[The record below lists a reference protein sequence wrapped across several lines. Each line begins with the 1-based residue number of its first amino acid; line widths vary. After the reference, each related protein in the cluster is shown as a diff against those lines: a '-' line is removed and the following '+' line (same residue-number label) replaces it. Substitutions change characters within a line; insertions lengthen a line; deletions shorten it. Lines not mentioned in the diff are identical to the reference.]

1 MRNEY
6 DMNVSMTATPPLS
19 IAIITRNEE
28 KNIGRC
34 LASCAFA
41 DEAVVVDTR
50 SSDRTVEIAKEMG
63 ARVIDHEWL
72 GFGPQKQMAVDAC
85 ENDWVL
91 ILDADE
97 EIPPATA
104 QRIREAI
111 RSDAADAY
119 VLPRRNFIGAREI
132 RYGSWRKD
140 AVLRLFRKSLF
151 SVTPRQVHEEV
162 RGRGRVKRFPAHA
175 AILHHSFA
183 GAADFIAKAA
193 RYAAPGAAQMASEG
207 RTGSLA
213 GAMGHAAWT
222 FVFNYVFRLGMLDGG
237 WGLVI
242 AVSDAVGCF
251 YKHAILWDLTRN
263 RRGQDSPRSS

>member
-1 MRNEY
+1 
-6 DMNVSMTATPPLS
+6 MTTPAETQRPPLS
-19 IAIITRNEE
+19 VAIITRNEE

-34 LASCAFA
+34 LKSCAFA
-41 DEAVVVDTR
+41 DEVVVVDTH
-50 SSDRTVEIAKEMG
+50 SSDRTVEIAKKTG

-72 GFGPQKQMAVDAC
+72 GFGPQKQLAVEAC

-104 QRIREAI
+104 KRIGEAI

-162 RGRGRVKRFPAHA
+162 RGRGRVAGFPADA
-175 AILHHSFA
+175 AIIHHSFA
-183 GAADFIAKAA
+183 GVADFIAKAA
-193 RYAAPGAAQMASEG
+193 KYAAPGAEQMARDG
-207 RTGSLA
+207 RHGTLA
-213 GAMGHAAWT
+213 GALGHAAWT
-222 FVFNYVFRLGMLDGG
+222 FAFNYFFRLGILDGG

-242 AVSDAVGCF
+242 AASDAVGCF

-263 RRGQDSPRSS
+263 RRGQGSPRSS